1 MRHPFPLGL
10 VLGVFAS
17 AALAQD
23 AELFGPGAYADH
35 QPDLA
40 NGRTMYFAAGCATC
54 HGVDGDDTILA
65 GGQEMAT
72 KFGELYAPNITHH
85 KAAGIGEWS
94 NATFLNAVLRGTSP
108 DGDTYFGA
116 VFPYPSYS
124 RMKPE
129 DALDLKAFMA
139 TLPVADAKSR
149 EHNISYMSE
158 LILDRF
164 SSPRG
169 PIQPMSDPQMA
180 RGQYLVE
187 AVGHC
192 AECHTPRDTGYGL
205 SYDLDSERPYE
216 GEFGLLGEYAPNIT
230 PTRLANY
237 PVENFVIGAMA
248 EAKKLN
254 GSPMTSPSMRRI
266 ARQTAQLAVEDRAAI
281 FAYLSGKN
289 VDVASLPGG
298 ATPPAAPEPGPV
310 ATTEEPV
317 AATEEPV
324 RVAEVDPVVLPEVT
338 PPVPEKEPSKDAIPD
353 LTGAERLMKR
363 VGAYCEAKEPVAI
376 VTPPPAEPVRAEAP
390 APAAPP
396 AAAPPAKKGVDPQL
410 VAQADQIIEDYCR
423 ACHSP
428 GKTYAGAFPTGDIA
442 DMKYDPKVVVPGD
455 PEKSPIFESI
465 ADGRMPT
472 GKKPSAEELDVL
484 RRWIVALGEADKPA
498 ETQVVAATEEP
509 ATQPPAT
516 PAPAPQPVASAPR
529 DDVPAPLFAGF
540 SREERM
546 LAIAS
551 DLNKVEERD
560 RRFVRYFT
568 FSEMPLAEI
577 DCGAEGALKN
587 PIHYMHVGF
596 NKLINSLSNGPR
608 VVPVVPVPNTE
619 GAVVRIDLRDYDWS
633 EDDWVSLSTGAYT
646 REAEDAEFEEEAW
659 TNLAPVYPYAVD
671 PKFDPILQAVADATG
686 TFVPIMRADW
696 VARFASQS
704 PYYDILLDL
713 TADIKDI
720 EERIGVD
727 AERDIRDLRVI
738 RAGMLAGASGVSDHN
753 RMLERFDLPRDGY
766 YWKSYDFAGSH
777 NEQSLELHP
786 DGPAELAETPSGTT
800 PFEHDG
806 GEMIFSL
813 RNGLQGYYLSTNLG
827 ERLLVGPA
835 SIVSF
840 RQKPI
845 GKGVEVVNARSC
857 FDCHANG
864 MIDKRDEVREALM
877 ASTRF
882 SRDELE
888 VLLEMYVDNDTLDEY
903 YDKDRQTFLRTLA
916 ELNAT
921 SLTAGGRLTSLEAP
935 MSVGGGEIVTYLADM
950 HFHALDMKQ
959 LARDFYMDEEEFR
972 QNARRMGDP
981 TLTVVVG
988 DWISRLDAGGKIQ
1001 RPEVE
1006 KYYGVILE
1014 RISDLRPFRP
1024 EENASVKKEPE
1035 QHAPGELEEK
1045 VVAAVEKVVEKEEE
1059 TKAPA
1064 VTEPVEPEKEAPK
1077 DKLTLAI
1084 HVDRN
1089 EYRVDDLLEFTI
1101 KASHRCELQMFY
1113 VEESKNIEELPV
1125 QIMGPAFLEPGEVRK
1140 IPHEGSGLRIRFDEP
1155 GSGETMLAFCR
1166 VGGLGDKKMT
1176 AEGALEYAK
1185 SHFQPLTRG
1194 IAIEA
1199 AERVSDDGGLS
1210 ATNHVTFDV
1219 KG

>member
-1 MRHPFPLGL
+1 MRQRISLGL
-10 VLGVFAS
+10 VLGVIAS
-17 AALAQD
+17 ASVAQE
-23 AELFGPGAYADH
+23 AELFGPGAYADY
-35 QPDLA
+35 QPDLD
-40 NGRTMYFAAGCATC
+40 NGRTMYYAAGCATC

-85 KAAGIGEWS
+85 NAAGIGEWS
-94 NATFLNAVLRGTSP
+94 NAVFLNAVLRGTSP
-108 DGDTYFGA
+108 DGEKYFGA

-139 TLPVADAKSR
+139 TLPVADAESR

-205 SYDLDSERPYE
+205 SYDLDMERPYE

-230 PTRLANY
+230 AARLGNY
-237 PVENFVIGAMA
+237 PAENFIIGALA
-248 EAKKLN
+248 EARKLN

-266 ARQTAQLAVEDRAAI
+266 ARQTAQLAIEDRAAI
-281 FAYLSGKN
+281 YAYLSGKTI
-289 VDVASLPGG
+289 DVASLPGG
-298 ATPPAAPEPGPV
+298 ATPPAASESP
-310 ATTEEPV
+310 ATAGTP
-317 AATEEPV
+317 ATDAPI
-324 RVAEVDPVVLPEVT
+324 RTAEVDPVTLPDVT
-338 PPVPEKEPSKDAIPD
+338 PPPSAREEPGADAIPD

-363 VGAYCEAKEPVAI
+363 VAAYCEAQEPVAP
-376 VTPPPAEPVRAEAP
+376 VTPPPAEPVKAEAP
-390 APAAPP
+390 AP
-396 AAAPPAKKGVDPQL
+396 AAPPAKKGVDPQL

-423 ACHSP
+423 ACHAP

-442 DMKYDPKVVVPGD
+442 DMKFDAKVVVPGH
-455 PEKSPIFESI
+455 PEKSPIYESI
-465 ADGRMPT
+465 ASGRMPT
-472 GKKPSAEELDVL
+472 GKKPSSDELDVL
-484 RRWIVALGEADKPA
+484 RRWIVALGEADQPVETAAAPTAPEAPA
-498 ETQVVAATEEP
+498 AESPT
-509 ATQPPAT
+509 
-516 PAPAPQPVASAPR
+516 PAPQPVAAAPR

-540 SREERM
+540 SRHERM
-546 LAIAS
+546 LAIAR
-551 DLNKVEERD
+551 DLNEVEQRD

-568 FSEMPLAEI
+568 FSEMPLAEV
-577 DCGAEGALKN
+577 DCDAEGALKN
-587 PIHYMHVGF
+587 PIHYMHAGF

-608 VVPVVPVPNTE
+608 VVPVVPVENTE
-619 GAVVRIDLRDYDWS
+619 GAVVRIDLRDYDWT
-633 EDDWVSLSTGAYT
+633 EDDWLSLSTGAYT
-646 REAEDAEFEEEAW
+646 REAEDAEFTEEAW
-659 TNLAPVYPYAVD
+659 KDLAPVYPYAVD
-671 PKFDPILQAVADATG
+671 PKFDPLLQTVADATG
-686 TFVPIMRADW
+686 TFVPILRADW

-713 TADIKDI
+713 TADIRDI

-727 AERDIRDLRVI
+727 VDRDIRDLRMI

-753 RMLERFDLPRDGY
+753 RMLERFELPRDGY

-777 NEQSLELHP
+777 GGQSLELHP
-786 DGPAELAETPSGTT
+786 DGPAELAETPSGTA

-806 GEMIFSL
+806 GEMVFSL
-813 RNGLQGYYLSTNLG
+813 RNGLQGYYLSTNKG

-864 MIDKRDEVREALM
+864 IIDKRDEVREAIS

-882 SRDELE
+882 SRRELE

-903 YDKDRQTFLRTLA
+903 YAKDRDAFLTTLQ

-921 SLTAGGRLTSLEAP
+921 SLTPGGRLTSLEAP

-950 HFHALDMKQ
+950 HFHALDLKQ
-959 LARDFYMDEEEFR
+959 LARDFYMDEDEFLL
-972 QNARRMGDP
+972 NAKRMGDP
-981 TLTVVVG
+981 VLTAVVT
-988 DWISRLDAGGKIQ
+988 DWLSRMEAGGKIQ
-1001 RPEVE
+1001 RSELE
-1006 KYYGVILE
+1006 EYYGVILE

-1024 EENASVKKEPE
+1024 EEAETVKKEPE
-1035 QHAPGELEEK
+1035 AHAPGELEDKVEK
-1045 VVAAVEKVVEKEEE
+1045 AVEKVVEKTEED
-1059 TKAPA
+1059 TKPA
-1064 VTEPVEPEKEAPK
+1064 VTEHVEPEKEAPK
-1077 DKLTLAI
+1077 DKLALAI

-1089 EYRVDDLLEFTI
+1089 VYHVDDLLEFTI
-1101 KASHRCELQMFY
+1101 TASKRCELQMFY
-1113 VEESKNIEELPV
+1113 VEASRNIEELPV
-1125 QIMGPAFLEPGEVRK
+1125 QIIGPAFLEPGEVRK

-1155 GSGETMLAFCR
+1155 GAGETMLAFCR

-1176 AEGALEYAK
+1176 AEGALDYAK

-1199 AERVSDDGGLS
+1199 AERVSEDGGLS